1 MKELKLEQV
10 RYECE
15 TWKRAVLFMIEESV
29 SMKNRLSEIL
39 KHHLDKPLLEGVER
53 LQTKLVRNDELIG
66 VFRDDLMYVSNL
78 VQAGTVTPAPSEK
91 QFDIKIDRLQ
101 HNLLYL
107 EKHFS
112 KLKSEFNN
120 YLRGNIGAIVGN

>member
-15 TWKRAVLFMIEESV
+15 AWKRAVFFMIEESV
-29 SMKNRLSEIL
+29 NMKIRLSEIL

-53 LQTKLVRNDELIG
+53 LQNKLVRNDELIS
-66 VFRDDLMYVSNL
+66 VFRDDLMYVNNL
-78 VQAGTVTPAPSEK
+78 LRVYAATPAASKK
-91 QFDIKIDRLQ
+91 QFDIKVERLL

-112 KLKSEFNN
+112 KLKSEFNS
-120 YLRGNIGAIVGN
+120 YLRGNIEDAVKN